1 MNAVALSGVL
11 APPLN
16 GASIELGPGLHVVL
30 GAELDG
36 TAALVALL
44 AGVAAPR
51 RGTIAVAGQNPRTT
65 PTLRRRIGALLAA
78 EELPPAATVSGIFEL
93 LLRARGDR
101 RSAAELLGN
110 ADLVAWAARSTDSL
124 SFADRRR
131 IALSIALSIEE
142 PALLVLHEPLVAAG
156 SERARCRDQIAER
169 AARGACVVAT
179 TASVRD
185 ADELGGTVLL
195 IERGRFIRRPGEPL
209 ATELAPGTPP
219 LLRVRAADPRRLA
232 AELAGDPALTHL
244 ECGAGPEANLNLQ
257 GPDPD
262 ALALAVARAARRAGI
277 PVFGLE
283 CVLPRLDLVRAASEG
298 LSRAALEASQRAA
311 YEAAQR
317 SLMPVLPA
325 PESARPPPPPPESS
339 Q

>member
-1 MNAVALSGVL
+1 MSAVELSGVF

-16 GASIELGPGLHVVL
+16 GASIVLGPGLYVVL

-51 RGTIAVAGQNPRTT
+51 RGTVTVAGQNPRTT
-65 PTLRRRIGALLAA
+65 PALRRRIGTLLSA
-78 EELPPAATVSGIFEL
+78 EELPPAPTVSGAFEL
-93 LLRARGDR
+93 ALRARGDR

-110 ADLVAWAARSTDSL
+110 TGLGQWAARSTDSL
-124 SFADRRR
+124 SFAEQRR
-131 IALSIALSIEE
+131 IALSIALSIPE
-142 PALLVLHEPLVAAG
+142 PALLALHEPLVAAA

-169 AARGACVVAT
+169 AAQGACVVAT

-185 ADELGGTVLL
+185 ADELGGAVLL
-195 IERGRFIRRPGEPL
+195 VERGRFIRRPGEPL
-209 ATELAPGTPP
+209 ATELAPGTPL

-244 ECGAGPEANLNLQ
+244 ECGTGPEANLNVQ

-262 ALALAVARAARRAGI
+262 ALALAVARAARRAEI

-283 CVLPRLDLVRAASEG
+283 CVLPRLDLVRAANEG

-317 SLMPVLPA
+317 SLLPA
-325 PESARPPPPPPESS
+325 PVPASAPAPPPSPPEGS